1 MAEPTLE
8 KLLYDNSIYNA
19 WQFVVNTAK
28 TLHTADYCKKTII
41 ALIRQMELEHSNWM
55 NSLSQQLDEQNKE
68 DGVNRRISIKSNDL
82 PDHKVSIAGEEVD
95 ISFLLNK
102 LTKDFFQYS
111 RNAFDCMSQVV
122 NAACLANK
130 AKKLEKIDFGAMHG
144 ILNQATYSVDFPDI
158 KAWYDIVAVCPE
170 FVYID
175 AFCNRT
181 KHTCDVYLKVSMALF
196 GAENKTILNPFYQK
210 SKQHDK
216 QDLETYLS
224 TIYTF
229 VETSFEQFIDVLKT
243 EIVKKRYVDRRYH
256 TLKVYQQKFKDEPS
270 KNFSVVYIDGT
281 SPVTSMPEEIQ
292 VLLLAEYA
300 DGEIVSK
307 NSTIDTIY
315 INDPTTSHV
324 FLGKYI
330 ATESYGD
337 DTLIKYRKY
346 KREDPIPGSIP
357 VFMQAMLDPE
367 NHKVFY
373 HKNPFMDITSVS
385 DDEEFLARIQLPF

>member
-292 VLLLAEYA
+292 VLLLAEYTN
-300 DGEIVSK
+300 GEIVSK
-307 NSTIDTIY
+307 NSTINTIY
-315 INDPTTSHV
+315 INDSATSHV